1 MITNQILLGPGRWA
15 GAAILAPAED
25 REVRAV
31 EDESLLSLQ
40 SGGKRVGQ
48 ILRSVDHAAAGVAD
62 HVHVI
67 VVSRPERRGAVA

>member
-1 MITNQILLGPGRWA
+1 MITNPVLLGPVRWA
-15 GAAILAPAED
+15 GDATLAPAED

-40 SGGKRVGQ
+40 SGGKRVRQ
-48 ILRSVDHAAAGVAD
+48 ILRSVDHAATGVAD